1 MISEHIMIFQDA
13 FDHVLAPVD
22 EYQMQALRNA
32 ALCGIIAFAFII
44 VGVNQLLSL
53 FAYLFSVAFV
63 CVTAWLYTLTSETR
77 NQIFGRIRDVI
88 TVFWRKCVDEA
99 FDGDI
104 PSDSVNATRRRRQY
118 YARDNDTGDDD
129 GFTNTRVKPPS
140 VMTSDV
146 DQHVDDESRRIDLL
160 AKDFT
165 GLFSIEDNQ

>member
-1 MISEHIMIFQDA
+1 MIFQDA

-53 FAYLFSVAFV
+53 LAYLFAVAFV

-77 NQIFGRIRDVI
+77 NQIFGRVRDVI
-88 TVFWRKCVDEA
+88 AVFWRKCVDEA

-104 PSDSVNATRRRRQY
+104 PADSVNTDRRRRQY
-118 YARDNDTGDDD
+118 YGRDNGTEDD
-129 GFTNTRVKPPS
+129 GFTNTRVKLPS
-140 VMTSDV
+140 VTTSDD